1 MNYKKKIFSVTT
13 MTPHR
18 ISFAGGGS
26 DYPQYFNLHGGSVI
40 NSTID
45 KYLLVTVSRHSEI
58 HREKYRLMYSK
69 TELCNQI
76 SEIKNNIARECLKLV
91 PVDAPLT
98 ISTNSDL
105 PTDSGTGSSSSFAVG
120 LLNALHLFRGENPS
134 PIQLAREACN
144 IEIDKL
150 KKNSGKQDQYAAAYG
165 GFNNF
170 LFEKKNEVIIKPIN
184 MKNENIKKFFSNIV
198 LLWTGIG
205 RNSSKI
211 VKDYKF
217 KNEKTKVNLGEIK
230 KFVKPFK
237 YSIEKD
243 KLKYRKVSS
252 LIEESWELKKKISK
266 KISNEKLE
274 KYSLKLHKIGINGHR
289 IIGAGGGGFFL
300 CFANPSK
307 QKIISKIFNK
317 DIIMKVRHEPLGS
330 RPISIV
336 YN

>member
-1 MNYKKKIFSVTT
+1 MKYKKKIFSVTT

-26 DYPQYFNLHGGSVI
+26 DYPEYFNLHGGSVI

-58 HREKYRLMYSK
+58 HREKYRLMYSQ
-69 TELCNQI
+69 TELCNRI

-98 ISTNSDL
+98 ISTNSDF

-120 LLNALHLFRGENPS
+120 LLNALHHFRGENPS
-134 PIQLAREACN
+134 
-144 IEIDKL
+144 
-150 KKNSGKQDQYAAAYG
+150 
-165 GFNNF
+165 FNNYKKK
-170 LFEKKNEVIIKPIN
+170 KKNEVIIKPIN
-184 MKNENIKKFFSNIV
+184 MKNKNIENFFSNII

-217 KNEKTKVNLGEIK
+217 KNEKTKVNLDEIK

-237 YSIEKD
+237 YNLEKH
-243 KLKYRKVSS
+243 KINYKNISS
-252 LIEESWELKKKISK
+252 LVEDQWKQKKKISK
-266 KISNEKLE
+266 KISNKLLE
-274 KYSLKLHKIGINGHR
+274 QYSLKLHKIGINGHR

-300 CFANPSK
+300 CFANSSK
-307 QKIISKIFNK
+307 QKLISKIFSK
-317 DIIMKVRHEPLGS
+317 DIKMKVKYEPLGS
-330 RPISIV
+330 RPISIL